1 MARKLLHTHTHTH
14 TPLIRVKQI
23 ALAAAMVAAAGSA
36 LADVSVYGIVDANVN
51 NSKAEAGS
59 KPLGQL
65 GKTLTP
71 TDTNKKNA
79 IDLLKP
85 LATTVPTPAAQAGQG
100 RIGSSGLSTSRIGFK
115 GTEDL
120 GGGLSASFQLEGKI
134 NVDTGENANYDGGF
148 FGRQSW
154 VGLSGNFGKLQLGK
168 TWTSFDDV
176 KGSFEHADNT
186 NVGVTSAVWG
196 AFGNLYDNNVANQI
210 KYTLPSVGGLT
221 ASIGYAFGENKTGSS
236 GTGATANPGHKADN
250 TVSFGVKYTS
260 GALALGYAYQ
270 TEDTNDS
277 GANKASQS
285 VKDRF
290 NLIGASYDLGGAKL
304 VGSWSDA
311 KTTRSY
317 STQES
322 NNITNAFG
330 QVTFPTGAG
339 ANAQT
344 EAAKFYRANSKAN
357 RYQLGVSFP
366 VGASKLYFGYADSN
380 EKRGGKD
387 IGDASGYV
395 LAATY
400 SLSKRTTAYAG
411 YTNVKATLNK
421 DAVYTGQKEIS
432 GKSTKTVVGIR
443 HVF

>member
-1 MARKLLHTHTHTH
+1 MKL
-14 TPLIRVKQI
+14 KQI

-65 GKTLTP
+65 GATLKAP
-71 TDTNKKNA
+71 AATDTSVGAQNA
-79 IDLLKP
+79 RTIVNGLLSTRP
-85 LATTVPTPAAQAGQG
+85 SASAQAGQG
-100 RIGSSGLSTSRIGFK
+100 RIGSSGLSTSRIGFN

-134 NVDTGENANYDGGF
+134 NVDTGENANYDSGF

-154 VGLSGNFGKLQLGK
+154 VGLSGNFGTLQLGK

-186 NVGVTSAVWG
+186 NVSVTGAVWG
-196 AFGNLYDNNVANQI
+196 AFDNNYDNNVANQL

-221 ASIGYAFGENKTGSS
+221 ASIGYAFGENKTGGS
-236 GTGATANPGHKADN
+236 GTGNAADPGHKAN
-250 TVSFGVKYTS
+250 NVASFGVKYES
-260 GALALGYAYQ
+260 GALGIGYAYQ
-270 TEDTNDS
+270 TEDTNAS
-277 GANKASQS
+277 GLSIKE
-285 VKDRF
+285 RF

-311 KTTRSY
+311 KATQAH
-317 STQES
+317 STGVS
-322 NNITNAFG
+322 AGIDAAAAAITLADG
-330 QVTFPTGAG
+330 TALTA
-339 ANAQT
+339 AQRN
-344 EAAKFYRANSKAN
+344 ELAKSFRANSKAN
-357 RYQLGVSFP
+357 RYQVGVTFP
-366 VGASKLYFGYADSN
+366 MGSSNLYFGYADSN
-380 EKRGGKD
+380 EKLGGKD

-432 GKSTKTVVGIR
+432 GKSTNTVVGIR
-443 HVF
+443 HAF